1 MEQNILDFITY
12 LREVKG
18 SSPNTI
24 QAYQADLNKLCMFL
38 AKQENISVTTISE
51 TNLNSYVLHL
61 EKEGY
66 SPASVS
72 RNISTIKAF
81 FLFLLKRGKI
91 ANDPSERLSPPKVTR
106 KPPEFLGTKEMNK
119 LLQQPDLNTPKGIR
133 DKAILE
139 LLYATGIKVSELVSL
154 KVQDLN
160 LKMKYITCVGKNE
173 RNIPI
178 GKKARNALEQ
188 YLNIRQE
195 TFNKRNIDYLF
206 LNTSGEKLSRQG
218 LWKILK
224 EYALSAEIDGI
235 NPNKIRQTFAMHLLN
250 NGADLES
257 VREFMGHNDIMTT
270 QQYLTHSYTN
280 SRVVYEKTHPRA

>member
-280 SRVVYEKTHPRA
+280 SRAVYEKTHPRA

>member
-195 TFNKRNIDYLF
+195 TFNKRNTDYLF

>member
-160 LKMKYITCVGKNE
+160 LKMKYITCGGKNE

-195 TFNKRNIDYLF
+195 TFNKRNTDYLF

>member
-160 LKMKYITCVGKNE
+160 LKMKYITGGGKNE

-195 TFNKRNIDYLF
+195 TFNKRNTDYLF